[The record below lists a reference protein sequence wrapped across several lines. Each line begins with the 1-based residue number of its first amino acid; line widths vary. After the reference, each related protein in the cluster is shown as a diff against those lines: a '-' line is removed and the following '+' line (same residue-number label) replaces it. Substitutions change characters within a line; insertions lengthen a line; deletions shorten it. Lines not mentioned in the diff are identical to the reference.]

1 MNQPARTRHARRG
14 AGGTALDA
22 GPASAA
28 PPPGDGPVIEIR
40 GLGKAFGAT
49 QALREVD
56 LTTEAGRVL
65 ALLGPNGAGKTT
77 LVRILA
83 TLLRPDTGSARV
95 AGLDVV
101 RDAAEVRRLIGLTG
115 QFTAVD
121 PLLSG
126 AENLQMAGQLCH
138 LGRREARRRA
148 GELLEQVSLTAA
160 AGRLAKTY
168 SGGMLRRLDLAASLI
183 GDPRVLVLDEPT
195 TGLDP
200 RSRTE
205 VWQAVER
212 LAATGTTVLLTT
224 QYLEEADRLAHR
236 IAVLDLGRI
245 VAEGT
250 AAELKASLG
259 GDVVE
264 LHAAQESSFRAA
276 LDVAAGLDGPLP
288 AADPE
293 RGRITIA
300 APGGAATLRTV
311 LDRLDAAGVRVDDIG
326 VRRPSLD
333 EVFLALTGHGA
344 DGDGSPR

>member
-1 MNQPARTRHARRG
+1 M
-14 AGGTALDA
+14 
-22 GPASAA
+22 
-28 PPPGDGPVIEIR
+28 IEIR
-40 GLGKAFGAT
+40 GLSKAFGT
-49 QALREVD
+49 TRALREVD
-56 LTTEAGRVL
+56 LTAPAGQVL

-83 TLLRPDTGSARV
+83 TLLRPDAGSARV
-95 AGLDVV
+95 AGLDVT

-126 AENLQMAGQLCH
+126 AENLQMAGRLCH
-138 LGRREARRRA
+138 LGRREAHRRST
-148 GELLEQVSLTAA
+148 ELLEQVSLTAA

-183 GDPRVLVLDEPT
+183 ADPRVLVLDEPT

-200 RSRTE
+200 RSRIE

-212 LAATGTTVLLTT
+212 LATGGTTVLLTT
-224 QYLEEADRLAHR
+224 QYLEEADRLAHQ
-236 IAVLDLGRI
+236 IAVLDRGRI

-250 AAELKASLG
+250 AAELKAGLG

-264 LHAAQESSFRAA
+264 LHAAQAGSFRAA
-276 LDVAAGLDGPLP
+276 LAALDGLGDRPP

-300 APGGAATLRTV
+300 APGGAVTLRAV
-311 LDRLDAAGVRVDDIG
+311 LDRLDRARVSVDDIG

-344 DGDGSPR
+344 DGEGSLR